1 MKRYKDIEIL
11 RNINE
16 NVGSLNSLYYA
27 NNSYPEIPL
36 NKDDIYVETEFG
48 DRLDLLANQ
57 FYNDVALYWVIAIAN
72 PNKVNFGSLFVKEG
86 TQLRIPVRINNII
99 DQYININNL

>member
-1 MKRYKDIEIL
+1 MKRYKNIKIA

-16 NVGSLNSLYYA
+16 NVGTLGSRYYIT
-27 NNSYPEIPL
+27 NTYPEIPL

-57 FYNDVALYWVIAIAN
+57 FYGDVTMYWIISAAN
-72 PNKVNFGSLFVKEG
+72 PNKVDFGSLFVKEG
-86 TQLRIPVRINNII
+86 TQLRIPTKINNII
-99 DQYININNL
+99 DEYSNINDL